1 MFFSTLPVMEFFK
14 EYNIPNMRVYLSL
27 LFICLAFA
35 LQAQGTITV
44 EAQPNIEAMM
54 QRYTE
59 INRGQQYV
67 DGWRIQLV
75 ATTDRQKVERE
86 KQRFQ
91 DLHPGVAVDWTH
103 VAPYYRLRAGAFI
116 TKLEA
121 TQMMYRLKRD
131 YSSAYPVKDKRI
143 QPSEVAN

>member
-1 MFFSTLPVMEFFK
+1 MK
-14 EYNIPNMRVYLSL
+14 MRIYLSL
-27 LFICLAFA
+27 LLVCFAFA
-35 LQAQGTITV
+35 VQAQGTITV

-54 QRYTE
+54 QRYAE
-59 INRGQQYV
+59 INRGQQFV

-91 DLHPGVAVDWTH
+91 NLYPDVAVDWTH

-143 QPSEVAN
+143 QPFEVAN

>member
-1 MFFSTLPVMEFFK
+1 MK
-14 EYNIPNMRVYLSL
+14 IYISL
-27 LFICLAFA
+27 LLLCCAFA

-44 EAQPNIEAMM
+44 EAQPNIDEMM

-59 INRGQQYV
+59 INRSQQFI

-91 DLHPGVAVDWTH
+91 NLYPDITIDWTH
-103 VAPYYRLRAGAFI
+103 VAPYYRLRAGAFV

-121 TQMMYRLKRD
+121 TQMMYLLKQD
-131 YSSAYPVKDKRI
+131 YASAYPVKDKNI
-143 QPSEVAN
+143 QPFEVAN